1 MNLEIK
7 NNIYCIDARFIIS
20 IIAAIFFGFTI
31 ANMPLLSLAL
41 FGAAL
46 VVFLSI
52 KLPLIFL
59 FVVFLIHER
68 GFETINYGI
77 DHWVYPDIALVI
89 LMTGVVSQLLA
100 GKFNLK
106 EVSENSYL
114 KFIIAILLLVHVSIF
129 FGGYFVLNQ
138 PVDSLIFR
146 PRAFYFY
153 LVFLFLLMSDFKFKD
168 IKIFMQIVLLS
179 AIGIS
184 VLLIVD
190 AKVLGGGKIFNLA
203 MLNGISGTRLGSARI
218 ATYVFMTV
226 WMYFYLLARLK
237 HCKKPLLKFLYL
249 TSLALILY
257 QIVFVAMIRQ
267 LFIMMLLATGIFL
280 LNLKMKRKIIVISIF
295 IIFLCL
301 VIYYFANNDFLFRES
316 YFYKLTEHTLTEI
329 QKTSEGN
336 FAIRLNAARFFY
348 PYFQK
353 TFFLGMGI
361 LSPTYK
367 NSPVCIGLQCGYNFA
382 DLGIISVIYR
392 FGILAI
398 LTIVLLLKKAFHDLK
413 FIIKTS
419 DGEARTIAESIF
431 YFLICLI
438 VLILPTTIF
447 FNGGDVFYYAIV
459 LYFIY
464 RMKKDLKH
472 AL

>member
-7 NNIYCIDARFIIS
+7 NNIYCINSRFITTIV
-20 IIAAIFFGFTI
+20 AAIFFGFTVVY
-31 ANMPLLSLAL
+31 MPLLSLAL
-41 FGAAL
+41 LGAAL
-46 VVFLSI
+46 IVFLSI
-52 KLPLIFL
+52 KSPLIFL
-59 FVVFLIHER
+59 FIVFLVHER

-89 LMTGVVSQLLA
+89 LMAGIVSQLTA

-106 EVSENSYL
+106 EASKNSYL
-114 KFIIAILLLVHVSIF
+114 KFIIAILLLVHLSIF
-129 FGGYFVLNQ
+129 LGGYCMFNQ
-138 PVDSLIFR
+138 PIDSLIFR

-153 LVFLFLLMSDFKFKD
+153 FVFLFLLMSDFKFKD
-168 IKIFMQIVLLS
+168 IKIFMHIVLLL

-190 AKVLGGGKIFNLA
+190 AKVLGGGRIFNLA

-218 ATYVFMTV
+218 ATYIFMTV

-237 HCKKPLLKFLYL
+237 HCKKPLLKFLYI
-249 TSLALILY
+249 TFLALILY
-257 QIVFVAMIRQ
+257 QMVFVAMIRQ

-280 LNLKMKRKIIVISIF
+280 LSLKMNRKIMAILIS

-301 VIYYFANNDFLFRES
+301 IIYYFAYNDFVFKES

-336 FAIRLNAARFFY
+336 FAVRLNAARFFY

-367 NSPVCIGLQCGYNFA
+367 NSPVCIGLEYGYNFS

-392 FGILAI
+392 FGLLAI
-398 LTIVLLLKKAFHDLK
+398 LTIVLLLKKAFYDLRL
-413 FIIKTS
+413 IIKGS
-419 DGEARTIAESIF
+419 NGEAKTIAESIF
-431 YFLICLI
+431 YLLICLI

-447 FNGGDVFYYAIV
+447 FNGGDSFYYAII

-464 RMKKDLKH
+464 RMKKDLNH
-472 AL
+472 GL